1 MDLSV
6 LWFILLGVLLA
17 GYAILDGFDLG
28 AGILHLTAR
37 GDDER
42 RIVINSIGPFWDGN
56 EVWLITFGGAMFA
69 AFPFA
74 YATVFSGFY
83 TALMLVLLML
93 ILRAAAMEFRSK
105 RPSPAWRKFWDG
117 AFFLGSLLATLLFGV
132 AVGNILIGI
141 PINADGNY
149 TGTFFDLLRP
159 FPILVGLFTVT
170 FAATHGALYLNLK
183 TEGELQTR
191 VLGWLKK
198 SFICAA
204 VCYSLVTFYAMT
216 RIPEASGWPQYVLSP
231 LIVLAGALILP
242 AVSRN
247 RPFIAF
253 LFSSLI
259 IAVLVFLFSFALYP
273 NIVISNISPEYNLT
287 VSNAASSSKTLGVMT
302 IIAAI
307 GVPVVLIYTTA
318 IYRVFRGK
326 VKITKHSY

>member
-1 MDLSV
+1 MDLST
-6 LWFILLGVLLA
+6 LWFVLLGVLLA

-83 TALMLVLLML
+83 IALMLVLLTL
-93 ILRAAAMEFRSK
+93 ILRAVALEFRSK
-105 RPSPAWRKFWDG
+105 RPSAAWRNFWDG

-149 TGTFFDLLRP
+149 TGSFFTLLRP
-159 FPILVGLFTVT
+159 FPVLMGLFTIA
-170 FAATHGALYLNLK
+170 FAAMHGALYLNLK
-183 TEGELQTR
+183 TEGKLQAR
-191 VLGWLKK
+191 ILGWLKK
-198 SFICAA
+198 SLICAA
-204 VCYSLVTFYAMT
+204 ACYVLVTVYAWT
-216 RIPEASGWPQYVLSP
+216 SIPAASGWSWALCT
-231 LIVLAGALILP
+231 LIVLAFAGILP

-247 RPFIAF
+247 RPFFAF
-253 LFSSLI
+253 IFSSLI
-259 IAVLVFLFSFALYP
+259 IAILVFLFSFTLYP

-302 IIAAI
+302 VIAAI
-307 GVPVVLIYTTA
+307 GVPVVLIYTAA